1 MLEVAQTYLN
11 AHPNENYLA
20 DSVLGMC
27 EAYLFFKRGEEI
39 DPVQAW
45 YLTTRGAPR
54 IVIQYISE
62 FDGPEFRKWLNTN
75 ADLFQEFEDF

>member
-11 AHPNENYLA
+11 AHPNKNYLS

-27 EAYLFFKRGEEI
+27 EAYRFFKRREEI

-54 IVIQYISE
+54 IVLQYILE
-62 FDGPEFRKWLNTN
+62 FDGHEFCKWLNTN
-75 ADLFQEFEDF
+75 ADLFQGFDNF